1 METSHLFPITSRP
14 APVRPV
20 PARPGWARPTPQAHL
35 PAGGDAP
42 APTPPAATVG
52 VEFTRRR
59 DGVEMVTFIDL
70 KTGVVISRTPP
81 EQVLRVVD
89 SIIEAIQRRERAD
102 GDR

>member
-1 METSHLFPITSRP
+1 METSHILPITSRP

-20 PARPGWARPTPQAHL
+20 PARPASARPTPQALL
-35 PAGGDAP
+35 PAGDPP
-42 APTPPAATVG
+42 APTLPAATVG
-52 VEFTRRR
+52 VEFAHRH
-59 DGVEMVTFIDL
+59 DGVEMVSFVDL
-70 KTGVVISRTPP
+70 KTGVVISRTPS

>member
-1 METSHLFPITSRP
+1 METSPTFPIISRP

-20 PARPGWARPTPQAHL
+20 SARPGWARPTPQPHL
-35 PAGGDAP
+35 PAGGDPPAP
-42 APTPPAATVG
+42 AVPGPTVG
-52 VEFTRRR
+52 VAFARRR

-89 SIIEAIQRRERAD
+89 SIIEAIQRRERTD